1 MPKRVHLHDKAFK
14 VFIEEKEILIKIE
27 SIAKQINE
35 DYSHTEPLFLIV
47 LKGAFMFGS
56 ELVSRYQGHCHLGF
70 VNIKSYQG
78 MKSTGNVQVSG
89 LDPDIVKGREVII
102 LEDIV
107 DSGRT
112 LYKFLPILNEMQPA
126 NVQIATLLYK
136 PDAMKFHVPVNYSC
150 FDIPNDFVI
159 GFGLDYDGL
168 GRNYRDIYQLAADS

>member
-1 MPKRVHLHDKAFK
+1 MPERVHLHDKAFK
-14 VFIEEKEILIKIE
+14 VFIEEKEILTKIDA
-27 SIAKQINE
+27 IAKQINE
-35 DYSHTEPLFLIV
+35 DYQHTEPLFLIV

-56 ELVSRYQGHCHLGF
+56 ELVGRYKGPCHLGF

-89 LDPDIVKGREVII
+89 LDPEIVKDKDVII

-112 LYKFLPILNEMQPA
+112 LHKFLPILQEMNPISI
-126 NVQIATLLYK
+126 NIATLLSK
-136 PDAMKFHVPVNYSC
+136 PDAMQFHVPLTYRC
-150 FDIPNDFVI
+150 FDIPDDFVI

-168 GRNYRDIYQLAADS
+168 GRNYRDIFQLASDL